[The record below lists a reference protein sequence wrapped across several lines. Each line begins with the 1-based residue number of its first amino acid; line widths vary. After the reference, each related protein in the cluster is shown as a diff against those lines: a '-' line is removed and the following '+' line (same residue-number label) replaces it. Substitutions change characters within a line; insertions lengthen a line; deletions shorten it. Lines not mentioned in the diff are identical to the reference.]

1 MKIKFVLIAIGL
13 SLQCTAQLSDATLR
27 AHLDSL
33 NTQVPLDFN
42 EDVRSAIFSYST
54 ESAKTNRY

>member
-13 SLQCTAQLSDATLR
+13 SFQCTAQLSDATLR
-27 AHLDSL
+27 TRLDSL

-42 EDVRSAIFSYST
+42 EDVRSAIFSYNT
-54 ESAKTNRY
+54 VSA